1 MARKPKGTQQDDGAA
16 AGAGQVKSAQA
27 KAQDDQV
34 MATNSSSIVSKRSVE
49 KLYHADEPPFFRYF
63 VPKFQRRAPLINRGY
78 WLRLRAVDVL
88 VRDFLR
94 TLRRP
99 RQQQHQQQGR
109 PEEGGE
115 HDDDDEEEEEER
127 EKRKRRR
134 KGVVVNLG
142 CGSDVL
148 PWQCLT
154 RYPEDC
160 AGVKFVDV
168 DFPDLIERKRRTVL
182 GTPELLRAFTGVKEA
197 SAVIAP
203 IAFESEQYVQ
213 IGCDLRDLGTL
224 QKGLEAAIGDLSE
237 CDFIFVAEVSI
248 TYMER
253 EGADEVIR
261 WASTVGNAEF
271 VLLEQILPDGSQHP
285 FASTMLTHFDKLNTQ
300 LKSVSSYPTVA
311 DQYERFSSR
320 GWDSVNVRTL
330 WQVWADETFLS
341 RSERLQ
347 LDEIEEFDEWEEFAL
362 FASHYCLVHAKVG
375 SDAAAIPAPSLP
387 VSAEVPAEPTE
398 MRFNEYPGVKGQRR
412 FAAAMW
418 LSPGGSD
425 EQTEFSV
432 LNVLGLGSKS
442 RLQSCD
448 VFRQGGLDG
457 KEPLTFGGGGPT
469 ARMCHSLT
477 DLGGNEVLLA
487 GGRGRPCDPLKDCW
501 LFDKETKTWKQT
513 HDLPTPLYRHS
524 VTALGRSGLALLVG
538 GRGEKMAFGG
548 CLVYH
553 PEAGWVDCDIVGE
566 KPAAVYG
573 AVLSCSGESS
583 GCVFNGVYAGGLED
597 ALISDQIMYWEA
609 DKPTIKFRPMS
620 ITGNLGT
627 DAARHLSAR
636 FGATGLQH
644 GDVLVLLG
652 GVARDHLLTRRDEVL
667 LCSVSKDELTVTRQ
681 LTIESSGAQG
691 SAPRPLFVGHS
702 AVFLPDGSVVV
713 VGGGATCFSMG
724 TFWNKG
730 VYTIRIPGLL
740 GTAEARVSPSLPQW
754 VYEKSID
761 IAPIQ
766 RSLPV
771 PTKNQHSG
779 EPAQI
784 TAIPRLKLNSADDF
798 LKIVREGRP
807 AVLEGLD
814 LGRCVST
821 WTLEYLVD
829 RVGSD
834 RKVVIHEAATQA
846 MDFTT
851 KNFRYV
857 TTEFGDFVRK
867 VKQGERVYLR
877 ALSHEKPSE
886 RPAMLADDFPALA
899 ADFLLPP
906 ELSLVEESL
915 FSSVLRLSGPVNMWL
930 HYDVMANVYCQIGGS
945 KRLLL
950 FPPSDVEHLSFAPGA
965 SSSSVDVFSSPGSPE
980 LAHTHPQEAVL
991 SPGEVLFLPPL
1002 WLHSATP
1009 TSKESIAVNVFF
1021 KDLDSVHYA
1030 AGRDVYGNRD
1040 LAAYEKGRQDIARI
1054 ANSFKKLPAEAR
1066 EFYLLR
1072 LADELREKARG

>member
-1 MARKPKGTQQDDGAA
+1 MPCW
-16 AGAGQVKSAQA
+16 
-27 KAQDDQV
+27 
-34 MATNSSSIVSKRSVE
+34 
-49 KLYHADEPPFFRYF
+49 YP
-63 VPKFQRRAPLINRGY
+63 
-78 WLRLRAVDVL
+78 
-88 VRDFLR
+88 RDC
-94 TLRRP
+94 
-99 RQQQHQQQGR
+99 
-109 PEEGGE
+109 
-115 HDDDDEEEEEER
+115 D
-127 EKRKRRR
+127 
-134 KGVVVNLG
+134 
-142 CGSDVL
+142 
-148 PWQCLT
+148 
-154 RYPEDC
+154 
-160 AGVKFVDV
+160 GVKFVDV

-182 GTPELLRAFTGVKEA
+182 DTPELLKAFTGVREA
-197 SAVIAP
+197 SALIAP

-213 IGCDLRDLGTL
+213 IGCDLRDIETL
-224 QKGLEAAIGDLSE
+224 QRGLEAVVGDLSE

-285 FASTMLTHFDKLNTQ
+285 FASTMLSHFDKLNTQ
-300 LKSVSSYPTVA
+300 LKSVSRYPTVA
-311 DQYERFSSR
+311 DQHERFSSR

-341 RSERLQ
+341 KSERLR

-362 FASHYCLVHAKVG
+362 FASHYCLVHAKAG
-375 SDAAAIPAPSLP
+375 SAAAGVPAPSP
-387 VSAEVPAEPTE
+387 PINTEVPAEPAE
-398 MRFNEYPGVKGQRR
+398 LRFDECPGVKGQRR
-412 FAAAMW
+412 FAAATW
-418 LSPGGSD
+418 LSPGRSD
-425 EQTEFSV
+425 ERAQLSV
-432 LNVLGLGSKS
+432 FNMLGLGSKS

-448 VFRQGGLDG
+448 VFRQEGLED
-457 KEPLTFGGGGPT
+457 KEPLTFGGGGPA

-477 DLGGNEVLLA
+477 DLGGNQVLLA

-501 LFDKETKTWKQT
+501 LFEKETMTWKQT

-538 GRGEKMAFGG
+538 GRGEKTAFGG

-553 PEAGWVDCDIVGE
+553 PEAGWVDCEIVGE

-583 GCVFNGVYAGGLED
+583 GGIFNGVYAGGLED

-609 DKPTIKFRPMS
+609 DVSAINKPTIKFRPMS
-620 ITGNLGT
+620 ITGHLGKDT
-627 DAARHLSAR
+627 ARYLLTR
-636 FGATGLQH
+636 FGATGFQR
-644 GDVLVLLG
+644 GDAFVLLG
-652 GVARDHLLTRRDEVL
+652 GVARDHLLTCRDEVL
-667 LCSVSKDELTVTRQ
+667 LCSVSKGELTIIRRPTF
-681 LTIESSGAQG
+681 ESPGAQG

-702 AVFLPDGSVVV
+702 AVLLSDGSVVV

-724 TFWNKG
+724 AFWNKG
-730 VYTIRIPGLL
+730 VYTLRIPWPG
-740 GTAEARVSPSLPQW
+740 AEEARVSPSLPRW
-754 VYEKSID
+754 FYEKSID

-771 PTKNQHSG
+771 PSKTQQSS
-779 EPAQI
+779 ESVQI
-784 TAIPRLKLNSADDF
+784 TAIPRLKLTSADDF
-798 LKIVREGRP
+798 SRIVREGRP
-807 AVLEGLD
+807 VVLEGLD

-821 WTLEYLVD
+821 WTLDYLVD
-829 RVGSD
+829 RIGPD

-857 TTEFGDFVRK
+857 TTEFGSFVRK
-867 VKQGERVYLR
+867 VERGERVYLR
-877 ALSHEKPSE
+877 ALSNEKPSE
-886 RPAMLADDFPALA
+886 RPAVLADDFPALA
-899 ADFLLPP
+899 ADFRLPP

-950 FPPSDVEHLSFAPGA
+950 FPPSDVERLSFAPGA
-965 SSSSVDVFSSPGSPE
+965 SSSGVDVFSSLGSPE
-980 LAHTHPQEAVL
+980 LARTHPHEAVL

-1002 WLHSATP
+1002 WLHTATP